1 MHIIAKNGLAV
12 NRIVVRKPVTDQC
25 VTVEVLK
32 VAQGVTQFRRLQMP
46 LQWHLQCA
54 IIGVP
59 RCVQVLL
66 VGQINTVMKIQ
77 EVTARRELEDSAS
90 ADLCKSSKSD
100 EELGASNLSSCRS
113 QGLRPRKSKKKHT
126 IKGVRQ
132 GIDGQRIKGKK
143 YGGPLPDYSE

>member
-1 MHIIAKNGLAV
+1 
-12 NRIVVRKPVTDQC
+12 
-25 VTVEVLK
+25 
-32 VAQGVTQFRRLQMP
+32 MP

-59 RCVQVLL
+59 RCVQVFAGVCRCLQI
-66 VGQINTVMKIQ
+66 VQRRRIINTVMKIQ

>member
-1 MHIIAKNGLAV
+1 MGQNSRRCSRCCSIQEATNAIAMASTV
-12 NRIVVRKPVTDQC
+12 CYNRCSKVCAGVCRCLQIVQ
-25 VTVEVLK
+25 
-32 VAQGVTQFRRLQMP
+32 RRR
-46 LQWHLQCA
+46 
-54 IIGVP
+54 I
-59 RCVQVLL
+59 
-66 VGQINTVMKIQ
+66 INTVMKIQ